1 MPKPVILCVDD
12 EIVIL
17 DSLKMQLKREFG
29 DDYVYEVAE
38 SADEALEILDELK
51 QDQINILLLVSDWLM
66 PSMRGDEFLVQ
77 VHHKFPKTIKIM
89 LTGQADEQAIER
101 SVNEANLFR
110 CLNKPWDGQE
120 LIETIRLGL
129 ELAKNNG

>member
-1 MPKPVILCVDD
+1 MSKPVILCVDD

-29 DDYVYEVAE
+29 DDYIYEVAE

-51 QDQINILLLVSDWLM
+51 QEQVNILLLVSDWLM
-66 PSMRGDEFLVQ
+66 PSMRGDEFLIQ
-77 VHHKFPKTIKIM
+77 VHQKFPKTIKIM

-101 SVNEANLFR
+101 SINEANLFR
-110 CLNKPWDGQE
+110 CLSKPWDGQE

-129 ELAKNNG
+129 ELAKKNG